1 MIKPKCENPSPGE
14 ESKHRIIFRVLLEV
28 EIRHLTLLNRSTY
41 RTIGRRASQFP
52 ITKDQDT
59 VSTST
64 KPPKKPGLKRH
75 PLLRIKLNLYWQKK
89 SFSEHG
95 AFLMHSFTE
104 NILILHEFIC
114 KFTNLIDSIC

>member
-1 MIKPKCENPSPGE
+1 MIKPKHENPSPSE

-28 EIRHLTLLNRSTY
+28 EIRRLTLLNRSTY

-64 KPPKKPGLKRH
+64 KSPKKLGLKRH
-75 PLLRIKLNLYWQKK
+75 PLLRIKLNLYLA
-89 SFSEHG
+89 ER
-95 AFLMHSFTE
+95 
-104 NILILHEFIC
+104 EFFRTRCLSNALFYRKHINV
-114 KFTNLIDSIC
+114 T